1 MNKLY
6 KYLPFDVKMKS
17 NQTGTIW
24 TLKGYSSKHNSF
36 VGEDDFYYGESKPI
50 LSPLTDLTK
59 EIPLTKVAANMI
71 DLEEGEP
78 VYIPTV
84 IKDLTI
90 YGFYTKRCLYSE
102 TTLKDN
108 KLVIENYAGSN
119 ITLDWNNE
127 VYNKTLKLHY
137 IDTYKHIDLPI
148 NSELVFDF
156 LRAMHFN
163 LDFQEGEFIK
173 LE

>member
-6 KYLPFDVKMKS
+6 KYLPFGVEMKS

-50 LSPLTDLTK
+50 LSPLIDLTK

-78 VYIPTV
+78 VFIPTV

-90 YGFYTKRCLYSE
+90 YGFYTKTGFSIKTTLSDSKLLITNFGGSVIILDWGSNSILKIYYSE
-102 TTLKDN
+102 P
-108 KLVIENYAGSN
+108 
-119 ITLDWNNE
+119 NN
-127 VYNKTLKLHY
+127 
-137 IDTYKHIDLPI
+137 HII

-163 LDFQEGEFIK
+163 LDFQEGDFIK